1 MSPEEKARIEID
13 KQLNAAGYVVQDMS
27 ELNLFVA
34 KGVVVREYPTD
45 TGEVDYLIFVNQ
57 QPVGI
62 IEAKAI
68 TKGEKLITEVEDQ
81 TRRYVNSNFLYFNK
95 SVDIRFVYESTGEIT
110 RFTDYNDIKF
120 RSREIFT
127 FHKPE
132 ELERLLKETDTL
144 RNRLKCFPQL
154 NEYGFRKCQ
163 INAINNLEKSFSQ
176 GKPRALIQMATG
188 SGKTFTAIT
197 SIYRLLKYCGAKRI
211 LFLVD
216 TKNLGEQA
224 EAEFTSYKPND
235 SNLRFVELYNVQR
248 LKSSYIAES
257 SNVCISTIQRMYSI
271 LKGEELDES
280 FEESP
285 ITNEKVYAPKEVAYN
300 SKYPIEYFDFIVI
313 DECHRSIYNLWKQVL
328 DYFDAFQIG
337 LTATPDSRT
346 FAYFNENVVSEYSR
360 EQAIIDGVNV
370 GEDEYIIETKITKSG
385 AQIAKTN
392 RIIRKRQ
399 RLTRK
404 QRWESIDEDIV
415 YEANE
420 LDRNVVNPSQIR
432 HIIKEFKRVV
442 ETEIFPDRKEFPK
455 TLIFAKSDSHAD
467 DIIKIIREE
476 FNEGNEF
483 CRKITYK
490 KESDDD
496 LTPNDKINEFRH
508 GYKFRI
514 AVTVDMIATGTD
526 VKAIECLLF
535 MRDVKSKNYYE
546 QMKGRGTR
554 TISLDEF
561 QKVSPS
567 ATTNK
572 DRFILFDAV
581 GVTKSEKSEG
591 RTLDRKPSVPLKDLL
606 TKVALG
612 ERDEDTLTTVAGRLN
627 RLEVILT
634 NKEKEEIKTLT
645 GGVELKDI
653 VTNILNAYDLD
664 YLDEKTKQILG
675 KEEITK
681 EEVEIVQ
688 TDLIKEAV
696 APLNNAQLRN
706 YLLKAKQTHEQ
717 IIDDINIDTIEF
729 SGWSEAREENV
740 DITIKAFRD
749 FIEENKTKIE
759 ALSIIYNQQYKNKH
773 LTKRMIKEL
782 YEIMCNPP
790 HNFTV
795 KKMWNC
801 YYIKDSSKVRKSEVN
816 QLIDIISIIKYEL
829 GQIDTLDSFA
839 TRVKLNF
846 KNWMFKKNSSQGY
859 QFNEEQT
866 YWLQMIRDHIISSL
880 TIEEDDFEYAPFD
893 TLGGLGKY
901 YKLFKNDYLNILN
914 EMNVALIA

>member
-1 MSPEEKARIEID
+1 MSPEEKARLEID
-13 KQLNAAGYVVQDMS
+13 KQLVAAGYVIQDMK
-27 ELNLFVA
+27 ELNLTAA
-34 KGVVVREYPTD
+34 KGVIVREYPTD
-45 TGEVDYLIFVNQ
+45 TGEVDYLVFINQ

-62 IEAKAI
+62 IEAKSKD
-68 TKGEKLITEVEDQ
+68 KGEKLIVEVEDQ
-81 TRRYVNSNFLYFNK
+81 TRRYVNSKFKYFSKN
-95 SVDIRFVYESTGEIT
+95 VDIRFVYESTGEVT
-110 RFTDYNDIKF
+110 RFTDYDDIKF

-127 FHKPE
+127 FHRPE
-132 ELERLLKETDTL
+132 ELERLLKEKDTL
-144 RNRLKCFPQL
+144 RNRLKSFPKL

-163 INAINNLEKSFSQ
+163 INAINNLEISFSQ

-197 SIYRLLKYCGAKRI
+197 TIYRLLKHCGAKRV

-224 EAEFTSYKPND
+224 EAEFTSYKPSD

-280 FEESP
+280 LEETA
-285 ITNEKVYAPKEVAYN
+285 ITNENNFSPKEVAYN
-300 SKYPIEYFDFIVI
+300 AKYPIEFFDFIVI

-370 GEDEYIIETKITKSG
+370 GEDEYIIETKITKGG
-385 AQIAKTN
+385 AEIEAKTN

-420 LDRNVVNPSQIR
+420 LDKNVVNPSQIR
-432 HIIKEFKRVV
+432 HIIREFKRVV
-442 ETEIFPDRKEFPK
+442 ENEIFPERKEFPK
-455 TLIFAKSDSHAD
+455 TLVFAKSDSHAD

-483 CRKITYK
+483 CRKVTYR
-490 KESDDD
+490 KESEDD
-496 LTPNDKINEFRH
+496 LSPNEKINEFRH
-508 GYKFRI
+508 GYNFRI

-554 TISLDEF
+554 TISFDEF

-572 DRFILFDAV
+572 DRFILFDC
-581 GVTKSEKSEG
+581 
-591 RTLDRKPSVPLKDLL
+591 RT
-606 TKVALG
+606 
-612 ERDEDTLTTVAGRLN
+612 RL
-627 RLEVILT
+627 VIFQ
-634 NKEKEEIKTLT
+634 
-645 GGVELKDI
+645 GFF
-653 VTNILNAYDLD
+653 
-664 YLDEKTKQILG
+664 
-675 KEEITK
+675 
-681 EEVEIVQ
+681 
-688 TDLIKEAV
+688 
-696 APLNNAQLRN
+696 
-706 YLLKAKQTHEQ
+706 
-717 IIDDINIDTIEF
+717 II
-729 SGWSEAREENV
+729 
-740 DITIKAFRD
+740 
-749 FIEENKTKIE
+749 
-759 ALSIIYNQQYKNKH
+759 
-773 LTKRMIKEL
+773 
-782 YEIMCNPP
+782 
-790 HNFTV
+790 
-795 KKMWNC
+795 
-801 YYIKDSSKVRKSEVN
+801 
-816 QLIDIISIIKYEL
+816 
-829 GQIDTLDSFA
+829 
-839 TRVKLNF
+839 
-846 KNWMFKKNSSQGY
+846 
-859 QFNEEQT
+859 
-866 YWLQMIRDHIISSL
+866 
-880 TIEEDDFEYAPFD
+880 
-893 TLGGLGKY
+893 
-901 YKLFKNDYLNILN
+901 
-914 EMNVALIA
+914 

>member
-27 ELNLFVA
+27 ELNLFAA

-57 QPVGI
+57 QPIGI

-81 TRRYVNSNFLYFNK
+81 TRRYVNSKFLYFNK
-95 SVDIRFVYESTGEIT
+95 SVEIRFVYESTGEIT

-285 ITNEKVYAPKEVAYN
+285 ITNEKVYAPKEVEYN
-300 SKYPIEYFDFIVI
+300 YKYPIEYFDFIVI

-420 LDRNVVNPSQIR
+420 LDRNIVNPSQIR

-496 LTPNDKINEFRH
+496 LSPNDKINEFRH

-627 RLEVILT
+627 RLELVLT

-645 GGVELKDI
+645 DGVELNDI
-653 VTNILNAYDLD
+653 VSNILNAYDLD
-664 YLDEKTKQILG
+664 YLDEKAKEVLG

-681 EEVEIVQ
+681 EEVDIVQ
-688 TDLIKEAV
+688 IELIKEAV
-696 APLNNAQLRN
+696 APLNNAHLRN

-795 KKMWNC
+795 KKMWSC

-829 GQIDTLDSFA
+829 GKIDTLDSFA

-846 KNWMFKKNSSQGY
+846 KNWMFKRNSSQGY

-914 EMNVALIA
+914 EMNVALVA

>member
-13 KQLNAAGYVVQDMS
+13 KQLNAAGYVVQDMN
-27 ELNLFVA
+27 ELNLYA
-34 KGVVVREYPTD
+34 GKGVVVREYPTD
-45 TGEVDYLIFVNQ
+45 TGEVDYLIFINQ

-62 IEAKAI
+62 IEAKSI

-81 TRRYVNSNFLYFNK
+81 TKRYVNSKFLYFNK
-95 SVDIRFVYESTGEIT
+95 NIDIRFVYESTGEIT

-144 RNRLKCFPQL
+144 RNRLKCFPKL

-163 INAINNLEKSFSQ
+163 INAIKNLEKSFSN

-271 LKGEELDES
+271 LKGEELDET

-285 ITNEKVYAPKEVAYN
+285 ITNEKVYSPKEVAYN

-370 GEDEYIIETKITKSG
+370 GEDEYIIETKITKTG

-442 ETEIFPDRKEFPK
+442 EKEIFPERKEFPK

-496 LTPNDKINEFRH
+496 LSPNDKINEFRH

-634 NKEKEEIKTLT
+634 NKEKEEIKTIT

-664 YLDEKTKQILG
+664 YLDEKAKQVLG

-681 EEVEIVQ
+681 EEVDVVQ
-688 TDLIKEAV
+688 TDLIKDAV

-729 SGWSEAREENV
+729 SGWSETREENI
-740 DITIKAFRD
+740 DATIKAFRD

-773 LTKRMIKEL
+773 LTKRMIAEL

-846 KNWMFKKNSSQGY
+846 KNWMFKRNSSQGY

-880 TIEEDDFEYAPFD
+880 SIEADDFEYAPFD

-914 EMNVALIA
+914 EMNVALVA

>member
-13 KQLNAAGYVVQDMS
+13 KQLNTAGYIVQDMS
-27 ELNLFVA
+27 ELNIYA
-34 KGVVVREYPTD
+34 GKGVIVREYPTD
-45 TGEVDYLIFVNQ
+45 TGEVDYLIFINQ

-81 TRRYVNSNFLYFNK
+81 TRRYVNSKFLYFNK
-95 SVDIRFVYESTGEIT
+95 SIDIRFVYESTGEIT

-144 RNRLKCFPQL
+144 RNRLKCFPKL

-176 GKPRALIQMATG
+176 SKPRALIQMATG

-197 SIYRLLKYCGAKRI
+197 FIYRLLKYCGAKRI

-300 SKYPIEYFDFIVI
+300 FKYPIEYFDFIVI

-490 KESDDD
+490 KESDYD
-496 LTPNDKINEFRH
+496 LSPNDKINEFRH

-627 RLEVILT
+627 RLELVLT

-645 GGVELKDI
+645 NGVELKDI
-653 VTNILNAYDLD
+653 VSNILNAYDLD
-664 YLDEKTKQILG
+664 YLDEKAKEVLG

-681 EEVEIVQ
+681 EEVDIVQ
-688 TDLIKEAV
+688 TNLIKEAV
-696 APLNNAQLRN
+696 VPLNNAQLRS
-706 YLLKAKQTHEQ
+706 YLLKVKQTHEQ

-729 SGWSEAREENV
+729 SGWSEAREDNV
-740 DITIKAFRD
+740 DATIKAFRD

-782 YEIMCNPP
+782 YEVMCNPP

-846 KNWMFKKNSSQGY
+846 KNWMFKRNSSQGY

-914 EMNVALIA
+914 EMNVALVA

>member
-27 ELNLFVA
+27 ELNLLVA

-144 RNRLKCFPQL
+144 RNRLKCFPKL

-176 GKPRALIQMATG
+176 DKPRALIQMATG

-496 LTPNDKINEFRH
+496 LSPNDKINEFRH

-567 ATTNK
+567 ATMNK

-591 RTLDRKPSVPLKDLL
+591 RTLDRKPSIPLKDLL

-627 RLEVILT
+627 RLELVLT

-645 GGVELKDI
+645 DGVELKDI
-653 VTNILNAYDLD
+653 VSNILNAYDLD
-664 YLDEKTKQILG
+664 YLDEKTKEVLG

-681 EEVEIVQ
+681 EEVDIIQ
-688 TDLIKEAV
+688 SDLIKEAV

-729 SGWSEAREENV
+729 SGWSEAREDNV
-740 DITIKAFRD
+740 DATIKEFRD

-846 KNWMFKKNSSQGY
+846 KNWMFKRNSSQGY

-914 EMNVALIA
+914 EMNVALVA

>member
-27 ELNLFVA
+27 ELNLYA
-34 KGVVVREYPTD
+34 GKGVVVREYPTD
-45 TGEVDYLIFVNQ
+45 TGEVDYLIFINQ

-62 IEAKAI
+62 IEAKSI

-81 TRRYVNSNFLYFNK
+81 TKRYVNSKFLYFNK
-95 SVDIRFVYESTGEIT
+95 NVDIRFVYESTGEIT

-120 RSREIFT
+120 RSREIFS

-163 INAINNLEKSFSQ
+163 INAIKNLEKSFSN

-271 LKGEELDES
+271 LKGEELDEA

-285 ITNEKVYAPKEVAYN
+285 ITNEKAYSPKEVTYN

-370 GEDEYIIETKITKSG
+370 GEDEYIIETKITKTG

-442 ETEIFPDRKEFPK
+442 ENEIFPERKEFPK

-490 KESDDD
+490 KEGDDD

-664 YLDEKTKQILG
+664 YLDEKTKQVLC

-681 EEVEIVQ
+681 EEVDIVQ
-688 TDLIKEAV
+688 TDLIKDAV

-706 YLLKAKQTHEQ
+706 YLLKVKQTHEQ

-729 SGWSEAREENV
+729 SGWSETREENI
-740 DITIKAFRD
+740 DATIKAFRD

-773 LTKRMIKEL
+773 LTRRMIKEL

-846 KNWMFKKNSSQGY
+846 KNWIFKRNSSQGY

-880 TIEEDDFEYAPFD
+880 SIEEDDFEYAPFD

-914 EMNVALIA
+914 EMNVALVA

>member
-13 KQLNAAGYVVQDMS
+13 KQLHSAGYIVQDMS
-27 ELNLFVA
+27 ELNLYA
-34 KGVVVREYPTD
+34 GKGVVVREYPTD
-45 TGEVDYLIFVNQ
+45 TGEVDYLIFINQ

-62 IEAKAI
+62 IEAKEI
-68 TKGEKLITEVEDQ
+68 KKGEKLVIEVEDQ
-81 TRRYVNSNFLYFNK
+81 TRRYVNSKFLYFNK
-95 SVDIRFVYESTGEIT
+95 TVDIRFVYESTGEIT

-127 FHKPE
+127 FHRPE
-132 ELERLLKETDTL
+132 ELERLLKEQDTL
-144 RNRLKCFPQL
+144 RNRLKCFPKL
-154 NEYGFRKCQ
+154 NEYGFRVCQ
-163 INAINNLEKSFSQ
+163 INAINNLEMSFSQ

-188 SGKTFTAIT
+188 AGKTFTAIT
-197 SIYRLLKYCGAKRI
+197 TIYRLLKYCGAKRV

-224 EAEFTSYKPND
+224 EAEFTTYKPND

-248 LKSSYIAES
+248 LKSSYIADS
-257 SNVCISTIQRMYSI
+257 TNVCISTIQRMYSI

-285 ITNEKVYAPKEVAYN
+285 ITNEKAYSPKEVVYN

-337 LTATPDSRT
+337 LTATPDNRT

-370 GEDEYIIETKITKSG
+370 GEDEYIIETKITKTG

-392 RIIRKRQ
+392 RVIRKRQ

-415 YEANE
+415 YESNE
-420 LDRNVVNPSQIR
+420 LDKNVVNPSQIR
-432 HIIKEFKRVV
+432 HIIREFKRVV
-442 ETEIFPDRKEFPK
+442 ETEIFPERKEFPK

-483 CRKITYK
+483 CKKITYR
-490 KESDDD
+490 KETADD
-496 LTPNDKINEFRH
+496 LSSNDKINEFRY

-554 TISLDEF
+554 TISLEEF

-591 RTLDRKPSVPLKDLL
+591 RTLDRKPTIPLKDLL

-612 ERDEDTLTTVAGRLN
+612 ETDEDTLTTVAGRLN
-627 RLEVILT
+627 RLDIILN

-645 GGVELKDI
+645 NGIELKDI
-653 VTNILNAYDLD
+653 VSNILNAYDLD
-664 YLDEKTKQILG
+664 YLDEKTKQILN

-681 EEVEIVQ
+681 EEVDTVQ
-688 TDLIKEAV
+688 LDLIKEAIS
-696 APLNNAQLRN
+696 PLNNAQLRN
-706 YLLKAKQTHEQ
+706 YILKAKQVHDQ
-717 IIDDINIDTIEF
+717 IIDDINIDFIEF
-729 SGWSEAREENV
+729 SGWSETREENV
-740 DITIKAFRD
+740 DATIKSFRE

-773 LTKRMIKEL
+773 LTKKMIKEL

-801 YYIKDSSKVRKSEVN
+801 YYIKDGSKVRKSEVS

-829 GQIDTLDSFA
+829 GQLDVLDSFA
-839 TRVKLNF
+839 STVKLNF
-846 KNWMFKKNSSQGY
+846 KNWIFKRNSSQGY

-866 YWLQMIRDHIISSL
+866 YWLQLIRDHIISSL
-880 TIEEDDFEYAPFD
+880 TIEENDFEYAPFD
-893 TLGGLGKY
+893 TLGGFGKY
-901 YKLFKNDYLNILN
+901 YKLFNNDYLTILN
-914 EMNVALIA
+914 EMNVALVA

>member
-13 KQLNAAGYVVQDMS
+13 QQLNASGYVVQDMS
-27 ELNLFVA
+27 ELNLYA
-34 KGVVVREYPTD
+34 GKGVVVREYPTD
-45 TGEVDYLIFVNQ
+45 TGEVDYLIFINQ

-62 IEAKAI
+62 IEAKSI

-81 TRRYVNSNFLYFNK
+81 TRRYVNSKFLYFNK
-95 SVDIRFVYESTGEIT
+95 NVDIRFVYESTGEIT

-163 INAINNLEKSFSQ
+163 INAINNLEKSFSN

-248 LKSSYIAES
+248 LKSSYIADS

-490 KESDDD
+490 KECDDD
-496 LTPNDKINEFRH
+496 LSPNDKINEFRH

-591 RTLDRKPSVPLKDLL
+591 RTLDRKPSIPLKDLL

-627 RLEVILT
+627 RLELVLT

-645 GGVELKDI
+645 DGVELKDI
-653 VTNILNAYDLD
+653 VSNILNAYDLD
-664 YLDEKTKQILG
+664 YLDEKTKEVLG

-681 EEVEIVQ
+681 EEVDIIQ
-688 TDLIKEAV
+688 SDLIKEAV

-729 SGWSEAREENV
+729 SGWSEAREDNV
-740 DITIKAFRD
+740 DATIKEFRD

-790 HNFTV
+790 YNFTV

-846 KNWMFKKNSSQGY
+846 KNWMFKRNSSQGY

-914 EMNVALIA
+914 EMNVALVA

>member
-13 KQLNAAGYVVQDMS
+13 KQLNVAGYVVQDMS
-27 ELNLFVA
+27 ELNLLVA

-81 TRRYVNSNFLYFNK
+81 TRRYVNSKFLYFNK

-197 SIYRLLKYCGAKRI
+197 SIYRLLKYCEAKRI

-612 ERDEDTLTTVAGRLN
+612 ERDEDTLTTVSGRLN

-846 KNWMFKKNSSQGY
+846 KNWMFKRNSSQGY

>member
-27 ELNLFVA
+27 ELNLLVA

-144 RNRLKCFPQL
+144 RNRLKCFPKL

-496 LTPNDKINEFRH
+496 LSPNDKINEFRH

-567 ATTNK
+567 ATMNK

-591 RTLDRKPSVPLKDLL
+591 RTLDRKPSIPLKDLL

-627 RLEVILT
+627 RLELVLT

-645 GGVELKDI
+645 DGVELKDI
-653 VTNILNAYDLD
+653 VSNILNAYDLD
-664 YLDEKTKQILG
+664 YLDEKTKEVLG

-681 EEVEIVQ
+681 EEVDIIQ
-688 TDLIKEAV
+688 SDLIKEAV

-729 SGWSEAREENV
+729 SGWSEAREDNV
-740 DITIKAFRD
+740 DATIKEFRD

-846 KNWMFKKNSSQGY
+846 KNWMFKRNSSQGY

-914 EMNVALIA
+914 EMNVALVA

>member
-27 ELNLFVA
+27 ELDLSA
-34 KGVVVREYPTD
+34 GKGVVVREYPTD
-45 TGEVDYLIFVNQ
+45 TGEVDYLIFINQ

-62 IEAKAI
+62 IEAKSI
-68 TKGEKLITEVEDQ
+68 TKGEKLIIEAEDQ
-81 TRRYVNSNFLYFNK
+81 TRRYVNSKFLYFNK
-95 SVDIRFVYESTGEIT
+95 NVDIRFVYESTGEIT

-163 INAINNLEKSFSQ
+163 INAINNLEKSFFN

-300 SKYPIEYFDFIVI
+300 LKYPIEYFDFIVI

-328 DYFDAFQIG
+328 DYFDAFQVG

-442 ETEIFPDRKEFPK
+442 EIEIFPDRKEFPK

-496 LTPNDKINEFRH
+496 LSPNDKINEFRH

-561 QKVSPS
+561 KKVSPS

-627 RLEVILT
+627 RLELVLT

-645 GGVELKDI
+645 DGVELKDI
-653 VTNILNAYDLD
+653 VSNILNAYDLD

-681 EEVEIVQ
+681 EEVKIVQ
-688 TDLIKEAV
+688 TDLIKGAV
-696 APLNNAQLRN
+696 APLNNAQFRN

-729 SGWSEAREENV
+729 SGWSEVREENV
-740 DITIKAFRD
+740 ELTIKAFRD

-846 KNWMFKKNSSQGY
+846 KNWMFKRNSSQGY

-914 EMNVALIA
+914 EMNVALVA

>member
-13 KQLNAAGYVVQDMS
+13 KQLNAAGYVVQDMN
-27 ELNLFVA
+27 ELNLYAA

-57 QPVGI
+57 QPIGI

-81 TRRYVNSNFLYFNK
+81 TRRYVNSKFLYFNK

-496 LTPNDKINEFRH
+496 LSPNDKINEFRH

-681 EEVEIVQ
+681 EEVDIVQ
-688 TDLIKEAV
+688 IDLIKEAV

-846 KNWMFKKNSSQGY
+846 KNWMFKRNSSQGY

-914 EMNVALIA
+914 EMNVVLVA

>member
-27 ELNLFVA
+27 ELNLLVA

-81 TRRYVNSNFLYFNK
+81 TRRYVNSKFLYFNK

-197 SIYRLLKYCGAKRI
+197 SIYRLLKYCEAKRI

-612 ERDEDTLTTVAGRLN
+612 ERDEDTLTTVSGRLN

-846 KNWMFKKNSSQGY
+846 KNWMFKRNSSQGY

>member
-27 ELNLFVA
+27 ELNLFAA

-57 QPVGI
+57 QPIGI

-81 TRRYVNSNFLYFNK
+81 TRRYVNSKFLYFNK
-95 SVDIRFVYESTGEIT
+95 SVEIRFVYESTGEIT

-496 LTPNDKINEFRH
+496 LSPNDKINEFRH

-681 EEVEIVQ
+681 EEVDIVQ
-688 TDLIKEAV
+688 IDLIKEAV

-740 DITIKAFRD
+740 DATIKAFRD

-846 KNWMFKKNSSQGY
+846 KNWMFKRNSSQGY

-866 YWLQMIRDHIISSL
+866 NWLQMIRDHIISSL

-914 EMNVALIA
+914 EMNVALVA

>member
-27 ELNLFVA
+27 ELNLLVA

-144 RNRLKCFPQL
+144 RNRLKCFPKL

-300 SKYPIEYFDFIVI
+300 SKYPMEYFDFIVI

-496 LTPNDKINEFRH
+496 LSPNDKINEFRH

-567 ATTNK
+567 ATMNK

-591 RTLDRKPSVPLKDLL
+591 RTLDRKPSIPLKDLL

-627 RLEVILT
+627 RLELVLT

-645 GGVELKDI
+645 DGVELKDI
-653 VTNILNAYDLD
+653 VSNILNAYDLD
-664 YLDEKTKQILG
+664 YLDEKTKEVLG

-681 EEVEIVQ
+681 EEVDIIQ
-688 TDLIKEAV
+688 SDLIKEAV

-729 SGWSEAREENV
+729 SGWSEAREDNV
-740 DITIKAFRD
+740 DATIKEFRD

-846 KNWMFKKNSSQGY
+846 KNWMFKRNSSQGY

-914 EMNVALIA
+914 EMNVALVA

>member
-1 MSPEEKARIEID
+1 MSPEEKARLEID
-13 KQLNAAGYVVQDMS
+13 KQLVEAGYVVQDMK
-27 ELNLFVA
+27 ELDITAA

-45 TGEVDYLIFVNQ
+45 TGEVDYLIFINQ

-68 TKGEKLITEVEDQ
+68 DKGEKLIVEVEDQ
-81 TRRYVNSNFLYFNK
+81 TRRYVNSKFKYFTK
-95 SVDIRFVYESTGEIT
+95 AVDIRFVYESTGEIT
-110 RFTDYNDIKF
+110 RFTDYDDIKF
-120 RSREIFT
+120 RSREVFA

-132 ELERLLKETDTL
+132 ELERVLKEKDTL
-144 RNRLKCFPQL
+144 RNRLKNFPKL

-163 INAINNLEKSFSQ
+163 INAINNLEISFSQ

-197 SIYRLLKYCGAKRI
+197 AIYRLLKHCGAKRV

-224 EAEFTSYKPND
+224 EAEFTSYKPSD

-280 FEESP
+280 LEETA
-285 ITNEKVYAPKEVAYN
+285 ITNENNFSPKEVAYN
-300 SKYPIEYFDFIVI
+300 AKYPIEFFDFIVI

-370 GEDEYIIETKITKSG
+370 GEDEYIIETKITKGG
-385 AQIAKTN
+385 AEIEAKTN

-420 LDRNVVNPSQIR
+420 LDKNVVNPSQIR
-432 HIIKEFKRVV
+432 HIIREFKRVV
-442 ETEIFPDRKEFPK
+442 ENEIFPERKEFPK
-455 TLIFAKSDSHAD
+455 TLVFAKSDSHAD

-483 CRKITYK
+483 CRKVTYR
-490 KESDDD
+490 KESEDD
-496 LTPNDKINEFRH
+496 LSPNEKINEFRH
-508 GYKFRI
+508 GYNFRI

-554 TISLDEF
+554 TISFDEF

-581 GVTKSEKSEG
+581 GVTKSDKTEG
-591 RTLDRKPSVPLKDLL
+591 RTLDRKPTVPLKDLL

-612 ERDEDTLTTVAGRLN
+612 EKDEDTLTTVAGRLN

-634 NKEKEEIKTLT
+634 NKEKQEIKDITN
-645 GGVELKDI
+645 GIELKDI
-653 VTNILNAYDLD
+653 VTNILNAFDSD
-664 YLDEKTKQILG
+664 FIND
-675 KEEITK
+675 
-681 EEVEIVQ
+681 VENTNSDVTFNDIQ
-688 TDLIKEAV
+688 SKLIDNAV
-696 APLNNAQLRN
+696 APLNNPDLRR
-706 YLLKAKQTHEQ
+706 YLLKAKQTHDQ

-729 SGWSEAREENV
+729 SGWSETREENV
-740 DITIKAFRD
+740 DATIKAFRE

-759 ALSIIYNQQYKNKH
+759 ALSIIYNQQYKNRH
-773 LTKRMIKEL
+773 ITKKMIKEL
-782 YEIMCNPP
+782 YEIMCQPP

-801 YYIKDSSKVRKSEVN
+801 YYIKDSSKVRKTEVS

-839 TRVKLNF
+839 TRVKLNY
-846 KNWMFKKNSSQGY
+846 KNWVFKRNSSQGY
-859 QFNEEQT
+859 IFNEEQNA
-866 YWLQMIRDHIISSL
+866 WLQMIRDHIISSL
-880 TIEEDDFEYAPFD
+880 SIEQDDFDYAPFD

-914 EMNVALIA
+914 EMNVALVA

>member
-27 ELNLFVA
+27 ELNLFAA

-57 QPVGI
+57 QPIGI

-68 TKGEKLITEVEDQ
+68 TKGEKLITEAEDQ
-81 TRRYVNSNFLYFNK
+81 TRRYVNSKFLYFNK

-285 ITNEKVYAPKEVAYN
+285 ITNEKVYAPNEVVYN

-496 LTPNDKINEFRH
+496 LSPNDKINEFRH

-627 RLEVILT
+627 RLELVLT

-645 GGVELKDI
+645 DGVELKDI
-653 VTNILNAYDLD
+653 VSNILNAYDLD
-664 YLDEKTKQILG
+664 FLDEKTKHILG

-681 EEVEIVQ
+681 EEVDIVQ
-688 TDLIKEAV
+688 IDLIKEAV

-729 SGWSEAREENV
+729 SGWSEEREENV

-801 YYIKDSSKVRKSEVN
+801 YYIKDSSTVRKSEVN

-846 KNWMFKKNSSQGY
+846 KNWMFKRNSSQGY

-880 TIEEDDFEYAPFD
+880 TIEKDDFEYAPFD

-901 YKLFKNDYLNILN
+901 YKLFKKDYLNILN
-914 EMNVALIA
+914 EMNVALVA

>member
-13 KQLNAAGYVVQDMS
+13 KQLNAAGYVVQDIS
-27 ELNLFVA
+27 ELNLFAA

-57 QPVGI
+57 RPVGI

-81 TRRYVNSNFLYFNK
+81 TRRYVNSKFLYFNK

-144 RNRLKCFPQL
+144 RNRLKCFPKL

-197 SIYRLLKYCGAKRI
+197 SIYRLLKYCGAKRV

-224 EAEFTSYKPND
+224 ETEFTSYKPND

-496 LTPNDKINEFRH
+496 LSPNDKINEFRH

-653 VTNILNAYDLD
+653 VSNILNAYDLD
-664 YLDEKTKQILG
+664 YLDEKAKEVLG

-688 TDLIKEAV
+688 TDLINEAV

-846 KNWMFKKNSSQGY
+846 KNWMFKRNSSQGY

-914 EMNVALIA
+914 EMNVVLVA

>member
-27 ELNLFVA
+27 ELNLFAA

-57 QPVGI
+57 QPIGI

-81 TRRYVNSNFLYFNK
+81 TRRYVNSKFLYFNK
-95 SVDIRFVYESTGEIT
+95 SVEIRFVYESTGEIT

-496 LTPNDKINEFRH
+496 LSPNDKINEFRH

-653 VTNILNAYDLD
+653 VSNILNAYDLD
-664 YLDEKTKQILG
+664 YLDEKAKEVLR

-846 KNWMFKKNSSQGY
+846 KNWMFKRNSSQGY

-914 EMNVALIA
+914 EMNVVLVA